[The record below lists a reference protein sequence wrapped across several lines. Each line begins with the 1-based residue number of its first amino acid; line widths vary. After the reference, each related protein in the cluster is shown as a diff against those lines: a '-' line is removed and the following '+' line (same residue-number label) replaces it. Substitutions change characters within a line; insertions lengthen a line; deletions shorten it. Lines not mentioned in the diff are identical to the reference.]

1 VTTTAVPLLA
11 DSVRLRDEADG
22 GGVDIL
28 DRRVFPHQIS
38 WVHCHT
44 VVDVATAIRDMVTQS
59 SGPVFA
65 ASAGLV
71 LAVRAARDLPAGAAT
86 DSLREAGAL
95 LAATR
100 PTNNHVRDVVA
111 AVLAVLEQP
120 AAAAGGDPLV
130 AAVTASAAGVDAR
143 YRDSAAALGR
153 HTAELIPDGA
163 RVLTHCWADQFLIG
177 AVTAAQRAGK
187 TLEFVC
193 TETRPYLQ
201 GARLTAATLVEMGYT
216 PTLIT
221 DGMVATVL
229 ASGSVDVLLT
239 AADRVTLDGHVVNKV
254 GTLTAALA
262 ASHFGVP
269 YYAMVDHPDLHAPTI
284 GDVHIEERNGDEVL
298 VFAGQRTTAEGVVGR
313 YPAFDATPPELVTR
327 IVTDRGAFEP
337 AEVGRYFA

>member
-1 VTTTAVPLLA
+1 
-11 DSVRLRDEADG
+11 
-22 GGVDIL
+22 
-28 DRRVFPHQIS
+28 
-38 WVHCHT
+38 VHCRS
-44 VVDVATAIRDMVTQS
+44 VGDVAAAIRDMVTQS

-71 LAVRAARDLPAGAAT
+71 LAARAAGDLPAGVAA
-86 DSLREAGAL
+86 DSLRDAGAL

-111 AVLAVLEQP
+111 TVLAVLEHP
-120 AAAAGGDPLV
+120 AGIAGGESLVAAITTAAAGI
-130 AAVTASAAGVDAR
+130 DAR
-143 YRDSAAALGR
+143 YRESSAALGR
-153 HTAELIPDGA
+153 HTAELLPDGA

-177 AVTAAQRAGK
+177 TVTAAQRAGK
-187 TLEFVC
+187 RLEFVC

-229 ASGSVDVLLT
+229 ASGGADVLLT

-254 GTLTAALA
+254 GTLGAALA
-262 ASHFGVP
+262 AHYFGVP
-269 YYAMVDHPDLHAPTI
+269 YYAMVDHPDRHAPTI
-284 GDVHIEERNGDEVL
+284 GDVVIEERDGAEVL

-313 YPAFDATPPELVTR
+313 YPAFDATPPALVTK
-327 IVTDRGAFEP
+327 ILTDRGAFEP
-337 AEVGRYFA
+337 AEVGSYFA